1 MFLFLIVKTMT
12 INQIRNKLE
21 QLKGQKIQVERSFQ
35 EVKKEI
41 VNKTRS
47 LHRHEKAREIIR
59 DVGLKTQQQLQFYIS
74 DITTLALN
82 AVFDDPY
89 ELKVSFVQRRNKTE
103 CDLSFVRGELE
114 IDPIEASGVG
124 AIDVAS
130 FALRIA
136 SWSMMRPRS
145 RNVIILDEPFRYL
158 SENYQ
163 EQASLMVKEL
173 SKKLGLQFIIV
184 THEQVLA
191 EHADRV
197 FEVSIK
203 KRISNVK
210 QV

>member
-1 MFLFLIVKTMT
+1 MT

-103 CDLSFVRGELE
+103 CDLTFVRGELE

>member
-210 QV
+210 QL

>member
-1 MFLFLIVKTMT
+1 MT

-103 CDLSFVRGELE
+103 CDLTFVRGELE
-114 IDPIEASGVG
+114 IDPIEACGVG